1 MPPGAAVAQHGVAI
15 VQSIMQLSGQAQH
28 GATLKHGFMHGSMTF
43 IGQSTMAAAF
53 CSSGKS
59 GMLQALQGGRMQ
71 PVVADEFA
79 DNFSNEFCCCMHAH
93 VPYRRFT
100 RHDASMLSVEK
111 LSFENHAL
119 C

>member
-1 MPPGAAVAQHGVAI
+1 MVHHGVAI

-59 GMLQALQGGRMQ
+59 GKQALQGGRMQ

-93 VPYRRFT
+93 VPSRRFP
-100 RHDASMLSVEK
+100 RHDASTSMLSVEK